1 MRSAGRG
8 PTPTTTRL
16 IGLVLDLIVVVTAA
30 VGIGLA
36 AHGAA
41 IAGVVLLLPPIAIG
55 LQLQRSR
62 TAAGPD
68 WTPLGDTATGPRA
81 VSLIAVAGAF
91 AVVSEDPGQRSA
103 AAMAVFVSLCCL
115 ATEPLIGRASRYT
128 VPVAAHLPGVAER
141 TPERDRGS
149 SAVLAGV
156 CSSAVG
162 AVLLAAHVS
171 AWWWLL
177 VVLLA
182 AVPLA
187 LVVVSA
193 VRRILAGRRQR
204 KAVPAALARY
214 APDFLLY
221 TGRPDDASYQLTMWL
236 DYFRRTGLRFAIVT
250 RYHVPALALAE
261 LAGEPVVEAR
271 SAADLLAM
279 VPGSARAVFY
289 ANASARNG
297 ELVADRRLRHIYVG
311 HGDSD
316 KPPSFNPTHALYDE
330 IFTAGPAAARRYPAH
345 GVAIASDKF
354 RVVGR
359 PQVERVQAAR
369 GPIAERRPPVVL
381 YAPTWR
387 GHVEESA
394 LSSLPV
400 GEQIVS
406 SLLARG
412 DTVIFRPHPFSRAQ
426 ATDAALVTRI
436 SQLLESD
443 AARTGRLHLWG
454 AAAETD
460 RGIGECLNASDAMVA
475 DVSSVVSD
483 YLFSGKPFAMVAVPS
498 SPDAFV
504 EEYPVARA
512 AYIVRGDLGDLEDR
526 LDAMLGADPLSEQ
539 RRTVRADYLGNFSA
553 DGYAEH
559 FVDAVRAACVAGPVQ
574 AAVSSDP
581 TAPIQNTT
589 LAARPESMK
598 DTPTDTAGPR
608 PSRPPALLG
617 GAASGIAPAVLELAG
632 AVMAAA
638 ALVIAILG
646 APGWLVA
653 LTVVLATAELV
664 ASSSVSLRSPG
675 RWPRLLGYA
684 EAARAALLV
693 AGPLAAVHATAV
705 DTAALDTAAVDTGAA
720 DTGGGA
726 LGWLL
731 AAGLAWACLL
741 IEDRIRAGWE
751 GGLVV
756 RRLPGTADRIAQLVP
771 RGVVPLLGFALAAG
785 MAVFAA
791 IPVVSWLKVAGW
803 LAAAGALVL
812 AGLTGVVLDRALRRA
827 DGVDHAGETLRAALS
842 SYAPQ
847 FLVYSAASTGAKD
860 TIAPWLPV
868 LAELGR
874 PWVIVARSRA
884 MLDEIDREC
893 RVAEVEVPLILRPT
907 QRGVEDVVVPSLA
920 VAAYVDDAPRNT
932 HLIERR
938 DLAHVRLNLVR
949 PVCHPVH
956 AVYDA
961 VLVPPELTAQR
972 YAAAGVVL
980 PAAKLLSM
988 SDPTSPTASAAD
1000 RDAFLLAFAAQL
1012 PDPPKTGH

>member
-16 IGLVLDLIVVVTAA
+16 IGLALDLIVVVTAA
-30 VGIGLA
+30 MGIGLA
-36 AHGAA
+36 VHGAA

-62 TAAGPD
+62 TAAEPD

-91 AVVSEDPGQRSA
+91 AVVSADPGQRSA

-128 VPVAAHLPGVAER
+128 VPVAAHLPGVAEP

-149 SAVLAGV
+149 SAVLSGV

-193 VRRILAGRRQR
+193 ARRILDGRRQQ
-204 KAVPAALARY
+204 KVVPAALARY

-271 SAADLLAM
+271 SAADLLAV

-426 ATDAALVTRI
+426 AEDAALVTRI
-436 SQLLESD
+436 TQLLESD
-443 AARTGRLHLWG
+443 AAQTGRLHLWG

-512 AYIVRGDLGDLEDR
+512 AYIVRGDLGDLEER

-559 FVDAVRAACVAGPVQ
+559 FADAVRAACVAGPVP
-574 AAVSSDP
+574 AAGSSDP
-581 TAPIQNTT
+581 TTLHQNKS
-589 LAARPESMK
+589 LAEPADSAKDARPG
-598 DTPTDTAGPR
+598 TAGPR
-608 PSRPPALLG
+608 ASRPPALLG
-617 GAASGIAPAVLELAG
+617 GAAGGIAPAVLELAG

-684 EAARAALLV
+684 EAARSALLV

-705 DTAALDTAAVDTGAA
+705 DTAAVDIAAAPSDA
-720 DTGGGA
+720 GA

-731 AAGLAWACLL
+731 AAGLASACLL
-741 IEDRIRAGWE
+741 TEDRIRAGWE

-771 RGVVPLLGFALAAG
+771 RGVVPLIGFALAAG

-791 IPVVSWLKVAGW
+791 LPFVSWLKVAGW

-827 DGVDHAGETLRAALS
+827 DGVDHAGERLRAALS

-847 FLVYSAASTGAKD
+847 FLVYSAASTGAKE
-860 TIAPWLPV
+860 TVAPWLPV

-884 MLDEIDREC
+884 MLDEIDHEC

-956 AVYDA
+956 AAYDA

-980 PAAKLLSM
+980 PAAKLVST

-1000 RDAFLLAFAAQL
+1000 RDAFLLAFAAQFTTR
-1012 PDPPKTGH
+1012 PETGH

>member
-1 MRSAGRG
+1 V
-8 PTPTTTRL
+8 
-16 IGLVLDLIVVVTAA
+16 IGLALDLIVVVTAA
-30 VGIGLA
+30 VGVAAAVRGSATAGL
-36 AHGAA
+36 
-41 IAGVVLLLPPIAIG
+41 VLLLPPIAIG

-62 TAAGPD
+62 TAARPE
-68 WTPLGDTATGPRA
+68 WMPLGNIAAGPRA
-81 VSLIAVAGAF
+81 VSVIAVAVAF
-91 AVVSEDPGQRSA
+91 ALVPAGPEQRSA
-103 AAMAVFVSLCCL
+103 AALAVFVSLCCL

-128 VPVAAHLPGVAER
+128 VPVAAHLPAVAKR
-141 TPERDRGS
+141 APDRELGS
-149 SAVLAGV
+149 LAVLTGV
-156 CSSAVG
+156 CSSALG
-162 AVLLAAHVS
+162 AVLLALHVS

-182 AVPLA
+182 AVPLG
-187 LVVVSA
+187 LVVVLA
-193 VRRILAGRRQR
+193 ARRIIAGRRQR
-204 KAVPAALARY
+204 RAVPVALARY
-214 APDFLLY
+214 RPDFLLY

-250 RYHVPALALAE
+250 RYHLPALALAE
-261 LAGEPVVEAR
+261 LVSEPVVEAR
-271 SAADLLAM
+271 SAADLQAV

-297 ELVADRRLRHIYVG
+297 DLVADRRLRHVYVG

-345 GVAIASDKF
+345 GVAIAPDKF

-369 GPIAERRPPVVL
+369 GPIVERRPPVVL

-400 GEQIVS
+400 GERIVS

-412 DTVIFRPHPFSRAQ
+412 TTVIFRPHPFSRAQ
-426 ATDAALVTRI
+426 AEDAALVTRI
-436 SQLLESD
+436 AQLLEAD
-443 AARTGRLHLWG
+443 AERTGRLHLWG

-460 RGIGECLNASDAMVA
+460 RGIGDCLNASDAMVA

-498 SPDAFV
+498 SPDAFAQ
-504 EEYPVARA
+504 EYPVARA
-512 AYIVRGDLGDLEDR
+512 AYVVRGDLGDLEDK
-526 LDAMLGADPLSEQ
+526 LDAMLGADPLAEQ
-539 RRTVRADYLGNFSA
+539 RSTVRADYLGTFA
-553 DGYAEH
+553 AEGYAEH

-574 AAVSSDP
+574 AVVSPDP
-581 TAPIQNTT
+581 TD
-589 LAARPESMK
+589 LAGGTEPAK
-598 DTPTDTAGPR
+598 DPGTGTAGAR
-608 PSRPPALLG
+608 ASRPPALLG
-617 GAASGIAPAVLELAG
+617 GAAGGMGAAVLELAS

-638 ALVIAILG
+638 ALVMAILG

-653 LTVVLATAELV
+653 VTVLLATGELL
-664 ASSSVSLRSPG
+664 ASSSVPLRSPG

-684 EAARAALLV
+684 EAARVALLV
-693 AGPLAAVHATAV
+693 AGPLAAVQT
-705 DTAALDTAAVDTGAA
+705 TAAAASAVATDTGA
-720 DTGGGA
+720 GVA

-731 AAGLAWACLL
+731 AAGLASACLL
-741 IEDRIRAGWE
+741 TEDRIRAGWE

-756 RRLPGTADRIAQLVP
+756 RRLPGTADPIAPLVP
-771 RGVVPLLGFALAAG
+771 RGVVPLLGFVLAAT
-785 MAVFAA
+785 MAVFVA
-791 IPVVSWLKVAGW
+791 IPLVSWLKVAGW

-812 AGLTGVVLDRALRRA
+812 TGLTGVVLGRALRRA

-847 FLVYSAASTGAKD
+847 FLVYSAATTGAKE
-860 TIAPWLPV
+860 TVAPWLPV
-868 LAELGR
+868 LAELDR
-874 PWVIVARSRA
+874 PWVIVARSRS

-907 QRGVEDVVVPSLA
+907 QRGVEDVAVPSLA

-938 DLAHVRLNLVR
+938 DLVHVRLNLVR

-956 AVYDA
+956 AAYDA
-961 VLVPPELTAQR
+961 VLVPPELTTQR

-980 PAAKLLSM
+980 PASKLVAT
-988 SDPTSPTASAAD
+988 SDPTTPDSSAAD
-1000 RDAFLLAFAAQL
+1000 RDAFLTAFAVHVTKS
-1012 PDPPKTGH
+1012 PKTGH